1 MIPFFAPRANLPIS
15 ADSTGRYLPWLVAMM
30 VFLAVL
36 SLAGV
41 LAVGG
46 VLEDWRRDVSGT
58 VTVQIAPATAADP
71 TAAKAETDRR
81 VTQALAIL
89 RDRPFVA
96 QAEPLSESSLVALL
110 EPWLGSSDLVSDL
123 PLPRLIDVRLAEGAR
138 PDLAALAK
146 TLQDEVPGAS
156 LDDHQ
161 VWLAGIID
169 LAEGLSLLGVVVVGW
184 LPPPPLQPSSTP
196 PAWAWRSTANRSR
209 CCTSLARTTATLP
222 NSLPPAW

>member
-89 RDRPFVA
+89 
-96 QAEPLSESSLVALL
+96 
-110 EPWLGSSDLVSDL
+110 
-123 PLPRLIDVRLAEGAR
+123 AR
-138 PDLAALAK
+138 PSLRCTGRTAVRI
-146 TLQDEVPGAS
+146 QPGRP
-156 LDDHQ
+156 
-161 VWLAGIID
+161 AG
-169 LAEGLSLLGVVVVGW
+169 AVAGVVG
-184 LPPPPLQPSSTP
+184 SGE
-196 PAWAWRSTANRSR
+196 
-209 CCTSLARTTATLP
+209 
-222 NSLPPAW
+222 

>member
-138 PDLAALAK
+138 PDLAA
-146 TLQDEVPGAS
+146 PGK
-156 LDDHQ
+156 DT
-161 VWLAGIID
+161 AG
-169 LAEGLSLLGVVVVGW
+169 
-184 LPPPPLQPSSTP
+184 
-196 PAWAWRSTANRSR
+196 
-209 CCTSLARTTATLP
+209 
-222 NSLPPAW
+222 